1 MNIKFLIIGLI
12 LTLMMVGIVS
22 ADNLTPP
29 PGVRIAGY
37 ISSHA
42 QVGIWWMPPT
52 DVDYKSTHI
61 WFDNVYI
68 GEQLSPIKFYN
79 AGSVVGL
86 PPGSYIFSTK
96 TEDTFGN
103 VNNTWVNQTVIVG
116 IYTDPYYNATYVGS
130 NGNCI
135 NVTVGNYS
143 FILEGV
149 KYKYI
154 DQGDFECVYHETVD
168 VCIEEWFCDDWCV
181 TPTPT
186 PTPTPIPRQASDIY
200 NDIPSYIY
208 VAILLI
214 VAISVIAVIFRL
226 LGGGESE

>member
-1 MNIKFLIIGLI
+1 
-12 LTLMMVGIVS
+12 MMVGIVS

-37 ISSHA
+37 ISSHY

-52 DVDYKSTHI
+52 DADYKSTHI

-86 PPGSYIFSTK
+86 SAGSHTFSTQ

-103 VNNTWVNQTVIVG
+103 VNTTWINQTMMVGSYIAPHYVI
-116 IYTDPYYNATYVGS
+116 TYVGS
-130 NGNCI
+130 NGNCK
-135 NVTVGNYS
+135 NVTNTGNDYDIN
-143 FILEGV
+143 FTIDGNV
-149 KYKYI
+149 YKYKYFNNG
-154 DQGDFECVYHETVD
+154 GDNDCEYQDSVD

-181 TPTPT
+181 IPTPT

-200 NDIPSYIY
+200 KDIPAYVYGAVLLIVSISV
-208 VAILLI
+208 VAIL
-214 VAISVIAVIFRL
+214 FRL
-226 LGGGESE
+226 LGGGES